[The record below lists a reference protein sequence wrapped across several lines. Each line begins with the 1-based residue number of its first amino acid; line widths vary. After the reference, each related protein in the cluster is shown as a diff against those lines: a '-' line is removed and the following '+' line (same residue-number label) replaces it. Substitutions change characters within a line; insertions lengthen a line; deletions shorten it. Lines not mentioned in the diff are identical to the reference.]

1 MASRPPAPP
10 EVELDLE
17 RYELRRGGRTERLE
31 KLPMELLILL
41 SQRHGQLVTRAEILD
56 RLWGQDV
63 FIDAD
68 AAINTAVRKVR
79 RALEDDPENPR
90 FLETVVG
97 KGYRFVGPISVTAET
112 ASPAAELVS
121 GPGHVRRAAVS
132 RHWLRWAAAVG
143 VAAAAVAYVVFVRAT
158 TPRAPIRVLA
168 VLPLQNLS
176 GDPGQDYFAD
186 GMTEELI
193 GRLSAIRRLRVIS
206 RTSTM
211 QFKGTRQSV
220 PEIART
226 LGADAVVEGSVMR
239 SYGRVRVSAQLIRA
253 DTDEHIWSASY
264 DRELEDVLTLQSEVA
279 GAIARQIDRTLGG
292 PEPGRAAAR
301 TVSPDVYESYL
312 KGRFALNGAGRNGP
326 DESVRHFKAAISG
339 DPSFA
344 AAWSGLAAAYDT
356 LSSGLVAGG
365 PPVEARQQALEA
377 ARKALELDPDDAE
390 AHEILA
396 SVLVGEWRWKEAEAE
411 YRRALELNPSHAA
424 AHVGFGHWLLGQGR
438 TEEALTW
445 AQRGRE
451 LDPLALSGLDVG
463 WMLFHA
469 RRYDDAIRE
478 LRTVLAVRPDEA
490 TTLWFLGFAL
500 IANGQPEDAIP
511 VLTRAAEVADNP
523 ASPLGVLVSAYAHA
537 GRRAEALSVLEE
549 LKRRRRNGYV
559 PAAAFVNAYL
569 GLGDHDQAFLWLE
582 RAYQERSG
590 LLRNVKVHPFL
601 DPIRGD
607 PRFADLAR
615 RINFVM
621 AEPGPHEGSRDPLR
635 VAGPPAPSGGASPLL
650 R

>member
-1 MASRPPAPP
+1 MATRPLTPP

-17 RYELRRGGRTERLE
+17 RYELRRGGRAERLE

-90 FLETVVG
+90 FVETVVG

-112 ASPAAELVS
+112 ASPAAEPVS
-121 GPGHVRRAAVS
+121 GPGHVRRAAVP
-132 RHWLRWAAAVG
+132 RHWLRWAGAVG

-158 TPRAPIRVLA
+158 TTRAPIRSLA

-239 SYGRVRVSAQLIRA
+239 SSGRVRVSAQLIRA

-279 GAIARQIDRTLGG
+279 GAIARRIDRTLGG
-292 PEPGRAAAR
+292 REPGGAAAAR

-312 KGRFALNGAGRNGP
+312 KGRFALNASRNGP
-326 DESVRHFKAAISG
+326 DESVGHFKAAISG

-344 AAWSGLAAAYDT
+344 AAWSGLAAAYHT
-356 LSSGLVAGG
+356 LGTVLAGT
-365 PPVEARQQALEA
+365 PPGEAWPRAVEA
-377 ARKALELDPDDAE
+377 ARKALELDPEDAE
-390 AHEILA
+390 AHAVLA
-396 SVLVGEWRWKEAEAE
+396 SALVGEWRWKEAEAE

-424 AHVGFGHWLLGQGR
+424 AHVGLGNWLLRQGR

-451 LDPLALSGLDVG
+451 LDPLALFGVDIG

-490 TTLWFLGFAL
+490 AALWFLGFAL
-500 IANGQPEDAIP
+500 TANGQPEDAIP
-511 VLTRAAEVADNP
+511 VLTKAAQVADN
-523 ASPLGVLVSAYAHA
+523 AAGPLGVLVRAYAHA

-549 LKRRRRNGYV
+549 LKRRRRDGYV

-582 RAYQERSG
+582 RAYQEHSG
-590 LLRNVKVHPFL
+590 ILRNLKVHPFF
-601 DPIRGD
+601 DPLRDD
-607 PRFADLAR
+607 PRFADLVGR
-615 RINFVM
+615 MNFVG
-621 AEPGPHEGSRDPLR
+621 AEPGPGDESSGPLR
-635 VAGPPAPSGGASPLL
+635 VAGPPAPSGGSSPL